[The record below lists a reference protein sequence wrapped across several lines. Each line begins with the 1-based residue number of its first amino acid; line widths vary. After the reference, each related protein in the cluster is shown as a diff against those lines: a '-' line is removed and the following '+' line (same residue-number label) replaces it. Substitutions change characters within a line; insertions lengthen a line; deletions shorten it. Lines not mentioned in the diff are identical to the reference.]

1 MMRSVKECTMTHS
14 GVHHSALALTE
25 HQVRAFFDEQ
35 LMGTSSVTGLI
46 ENAALFA
53 DSAVARVHADGTVI
67 AHDRFGVPREHTRPS
82 TASSLALDAAG
93 EVWVDGLDGQLAALF
108 LARLSLAVQVIERW
122 STPRDDARAPIDV
135 LIERTSSKTA
145 RGAALAQL
153 SLSHDSAVRVVVCT
167 GPVEQV
173 ERLIDVLASTQRL
186 IARTTHNDRTVLL
199 LAVNENQA
207 LELGGVPRGVRAAH
221 GHIVAASDTYIGFVN
236 AADAHRFSRPSPAE
250 EGPYRGIDA
259 VWLNGARVSSLT
271 ALAHLNPRQLA
282 HLPDV
287 RGLDRLVERH
297 GERILQVLEAYAT
310 TESMRKASALLY
322 MHHNSVM
329 YWVQKA
335 EAELGYSLAEPYQR
349 ALLFISLC
357 LHRIARGDD

>member
-1 MMRSVKECTMTHS
+1 MTHAA
-14 GVHHSALALTE
+14 VQHSAPALTE
-25 HQVRAFFDEQ
+25 HQVLAFFDEQ
-35 LMGTSSVTGLI
+35 LIGASSVTGLI
-46 ENAALFA
+46 ESAAVFA
-53 DSAVARVHADGTVI
+53 NSAVARVHVDGTVI

-82 TASSLALDAAG
+82 TASQLALDAAG
-93 EVWVDGLDGQLAALF
+93 EVWVDGLDGQIAALF
-108 LARLSLAVQVIERW
+108 LERLSVAVQVIERW
-122 STPRDDARAPIDV
+122 STPRDDPRAPLDV

-145 RGAALAQL
+145 RSAALTQL
-153 SLSHDSAVRVVVCT
+153 SLSHDTAVRVVVCT
-167 GPVEQV
+167 GPVESIELLV
-173 ERLIDVLASTQRL
+173 DTLASAERL

-199 LAVNENQA
+199 LGVAENQT
-207 LELGGVPRGVRAAH
+207 LELTGVPRAVRAAH
-221 GHIVAASDTYIGFVN
+221 GHIVTAPDTHIGFAN
-236 AADAHRFSRPSPAE
+236 AADAHRFSRPSPSD

-259 VWLNGARVSSLT
+259 VWLNGARVSSLA
-271 ALAHLNPRQLA
+271 ALGHLNPRYLS